1 MANADRASSRSRM
14 PVAWR
19 TRKTGRFPDQV
30 AETDSNWRYE
40 GSIETDERDQMFG
53 LLRTTDVAG
62 PGALGSMALVHSG
75 RSAVGRGTCGR
86 AQPPSIAN
94 HRAEGSTDRQRRS
107 TGSPER

>member
-62 PGALGSMALVHSG
+62 PGALGSIAPWLRGSMALVHSG
-75 RSAVGRGTCGR
+75 RSAVGRGTC
-86 AQPPSIAN
+86 
-94 HRAEGSTDRQRRS
+94 
-107 TGSPER
+107 